1 MLSIEGQGDASR
13 MQINFNTAGTKWLV
27 TAYADLEKI

>member
-1 MLSIEGQGDASR
+1 